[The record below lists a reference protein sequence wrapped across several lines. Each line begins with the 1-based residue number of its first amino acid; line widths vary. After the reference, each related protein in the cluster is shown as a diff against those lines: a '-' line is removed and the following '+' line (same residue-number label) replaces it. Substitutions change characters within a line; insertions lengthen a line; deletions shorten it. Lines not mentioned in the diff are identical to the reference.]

1 MLCGPLESLRNVKKF
16 VITDN
21 QRGAFQHLVRTI
33 NSAPVLSVPDYS
45 EPFRVSNDASQY
57 GVGAVLYQVVDGR
70 IRYIMFSSKS
80 LTSGQ
85 KNYPATKRELLAI
98 VFALRQ
104 FHFYLYGRK
113 FLLYTDHKALLAIST
128 KAELSYVMA
137 NWLDVLL
144 SYDFDI
150 HHRPGSSMVLPD
162 SLSRM
167 YQFVPRARTCLDLKS
182 TEEKQAEP
190 VSVRRITVDELTKY
204 PDRELAQLI
213 NDRLLKKHVARGS
226 SNMYVWATQDHA
238 VRSWY

>member
-1 MLCGPLESLRNVKKF
+1 
-16 VITDN
+16 
-21 QRGAFQHLVRTI
+21 
-33 NSAPVLSVPDYS
+33 
-45 EPFRVSNDASQY
+45 
-57 GVGAVLYQVVDGR
+57 
-70 IRYIMFSSKS
+70 
-80 LTSGQ
+80 
-85 KNYPATKRELLAI
+85 
-98 VFALRQ
+98 
-104 FHFYLYGRK
+104 
-113 FLLYTDHKALLAIST
+113 
-128 KAELSYVMA
+128 MA

-213 NDRLLKKHVARGS
+213 NDRLLKKHVAERE
-226 SNMYVWATQDHA
+226 QQLKI
-238 VRSWY
+238 VRSTHARGHFGAEKIYNLIGTTDITGRV